1 MAGRAELARRARGL
15 ALLGLAAA
23 VCAPRA
29 LRAQTRA
36 ERDEGDRASRA
47 QCEYVTAVAASQ
59 GALWRS
65 PWVLSSFG
73 TLRGGGDTGLDDAVQ
88 SGDELVWRL
97 QLGLGFS
104 PTRFIQASLL
114 DDQARAEC
122 ERYRA
127 EEELRALA
135 TSPDGVTAAGLSAK
149 IEVLER
155 ALPEAEELLE
165 QSTSAL
171 EESRTTLQEHAALS
185 LRVDDLRQR
194 LADASLQRASLPPAP
209 DRPRAGSSVFARLR
223 GASARKEDAAAG
235 LRQSQA
241 VQLTLRG
248 GYDKLFG
255 VAQDLPVFG
264 QIALELSPGWFWQRA
279 HDERAERAHAELVV
293 ADRSRAQVSVGDL
306 RRRLLAELAI
316 VRRREAEVGAVLGD
330 LASRL
335 ERLDAESG
343 GSARE
348 YAEYLWFDV
357 VRLRA
362 DQALLE
368 RQRET
373 LERATGGGE
382 TP

>member
-1 MAGRAELARRARGL
+1 MMARSGRASGSWGL
-15 ALLGLAAA
+15 ALIGLVAVLAA
-23 VCAPRA
+23 PGS
-29 LRAQTRA
+29 LLAQTRA
-36 ERDEGDRASRA
+36 ERDDAERAPRA
-47 QCEYVTAVAASQ
+47 HCEYVTAVAGSQ

-65 PWVLSSFG
+65 PWLLSSFG
-73 TLRGGGDTGLDDAVQ
+73 TLRGGADDDVAQ
-88 SGDELVWRL
+88 AGDELVWRL

-122 ERYRA
+122 DRYRA

-135 TSPDGVTAAGLSAK
+135 TNPDGVTSAGLSAK
-149 IEVLER
+149 IEVLEQ
-155 ALPEAEELLE
+155 AMPEAEALLE

-171 EESRTTLQEHAALS
+171 EQSRTTLQEHAALS

-194 LADASLQRASLPPAP
+194 LADASLQRAALPPAASK
-209 DRPRAGSSVFARLR
+209 PRAGSSVFARLR
-223 GASARKEDAAAG
+223 SASARKEDAAAG

-264 QIALELSPGWFWQRA
+264 QVALELSPGWFWQRA
-279 HDERAERAHAELVV
+279 YDERAERAHAELVV
-293 ADRSRAQVSVGDL
+293 ADRSRAELGLGDL

-316 VRRREAEVGAVLGD
+316 VRRRESEVGAVLGD
-330 LASRL
+330 LSSRL

-362 DQALLE
+362 DQALLV

-382 TP
+382 SP